1 MVSRRTVAAS
11 VILAGIAGGVLTPIA
26 WADDPAPSQPVC
38 TALGQI
44 AESLNDDIG
53 AGLQPRGL
61 RRYDITQLT
70 HGVSYMNQVNANARI
85 SALDVPLRNLTS
97 TINDLQNQYQLV
109 TVSDEDGTWHPM
121 SASQE
126 QDLDQASAQQ
136 DTLTGLVSQLQQSNH
151 CPAPPAG

>member
-1 MVSRRTVAAS
+1 M
-11 VILAGIAGGVLTPIA
+11 
-26 WADDPAPSQPVC
+26 C

-85 SALDVPLRNLTS
+85 TALDVPLRNLTS
-97 TINDLQNQYQLV
+97 TINDLQNQYQL
-109 TVSDEDGTWHPM
+109 TP
-121 SASQE
+121 
-126 QDLDQASAQQ
+126 
-136 DTLTGLVSQLQQSNH
+136 
-151 CPAPPAG
+151 CPPRKSRISTRRPPSKTH

>member
-1 MVSRRTVAAS
+1 MDSRRTIAAS
-11 VILAGIAGGVLTPIA
+11 VTLAGIAGGVLAPAA
-26 WADDPAPSQPVC
+26 WADDPAPSQPAC
-38 TALGQI
+38 AALGQI

-53 AGLQPRGL
+53 AGLQPRAF

-97 TINDLQNQYQLV
+97 TINDLQTQYQLV
-109 TVSDEDGTWHPM
+109 TVSNEDGTYHPM

-136 DTLTGLVSQLQQSNH
+136 DALTSLVSQLQQSNR
-151 CPAPPAG
+151 CPALPAS